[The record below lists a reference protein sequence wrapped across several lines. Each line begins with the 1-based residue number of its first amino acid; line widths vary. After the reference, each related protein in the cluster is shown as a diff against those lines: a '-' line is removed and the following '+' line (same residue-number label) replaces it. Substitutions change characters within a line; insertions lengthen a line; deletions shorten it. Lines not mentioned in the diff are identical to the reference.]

1 MTAFMLPGSTA
12 LRGGLSG
19 MRLPPGR
26 TVAKDVR
33 MTVAARYLMS
43 SRAPCSGSMIRT
55 KNAAAAAYTSD

>member
-1 MTAFMLPGSTA
+1 
-12 LRGGLSG
+12 